1 MGGDNIKKLTQMQK
15 QTQSG
20 GAFYAIALGV
30 GILVS
35 TLSSL
40 IMNSISLARG
50 NSQPTQATYY
60 GFHRSTIMRLS
71 PVPSRSSISIIG

>member
-1 MGGDNIKKLTQMQK
+1 MEVINITKLTQTQK
-15 QTQSG
+15 MSKNG
-20 GAFYAIALGV
+20 GAFYAIALGI

-40 IMNSISLARG
+40 IMNAISMSRPA
-50 NSQPTQATYY
+50 TEQANTNY
-60 GFHRSTIMRLS
+60 GFRRTTIMRLS

>member
-1 MGGDNIKKLTQMQK
+1 MEVINITKLTQIQK
-15 QTQSG
+15 KNTNG
-20 GAFYAIALGV
+20 GAFYAIALGI

-40 IMNSISLARG
+40 VMNAISMSR
-50 NSQPTQATYY
+50 PTTEQANTNY
-60 GFHRSTIMRLS
+60 GFRKTTIMRLS